1 MRSHANAL
9 HLWQK
14 TVICNI
20 IRFFRNVFYDFLQQ
34 EARNVIFV
42 HRNLSVQPVCHQN
55 VFSENE
61 DFNCIYFQYVNI
73 FGIASDKWFD
83 GIIDDN
89 SPASR
94 KCSNCMTEYHS
105 EHFSRKLSDAFVTT
119 FAADVQI
126 FSVTIIMLIAKAIIY
141 LSCFFETV
149 LIWVLR
155 MKEVFQLPEEISISN
170 KNNTFFIDGIGT
182 FSSQCQPWIPT

>member
-1 MRSHANAL
+1 M
-9 HLWQK
+9 
-14 TVICNI
+14 
-20 IRFFRNVFYDFLQQ
+20 RFFRHVFYDFLQQ

-42 HRNLSVQPVCHQN
+42 HRNLSVQSVCHQK

-89 SPASR
+89 SPASI
-94 KCSNCMTEYHS
+94 KCSNFMREHDS
-105 EHFSRKLSDAFVTT
+105 EHFCRKLSDAFVTT

-126 FSVTIIMLIAKAIIY
+126 FSVTIIMLITKVIIY

-149 LIWVLR
+149 LIWVLC
-155 MKEVFQLPEEISISN
+155 MKEVSQLQEEISICN
-170 KNNTFFIDGIGT
+170 KNNTFFIDGIRA
-182 FSSQCQPWIPT
+182 FSSQCQP